1 MSSGASENPG
11 VHPPGAAHRVRV
23 IVFRVVAALAG
34 LFFVLAV
41 VLMASAPWVLLQP
54 DQTTRTELNRWFLT
68 VAGSVDAIAAG
79 VLLALALRP
88 HRTLLIVEHTGA
100 VIVAGAIILP
110 FQPSFAAIL
119 AIGVVPLIAYPYWR
133 EVRTFPSW
141 WAGMSRALLILAV
154 LAGAGLLVT
163 AAMAIPRQI
172 GGTDQAAHG
181 GWWSDYA
188 EHATVLALAG
198 VLAASRGPGCRILRG
213 LCSGVWLYLGLVAA
227 LVLPHHPGSWGRV
240 GGAAALVVGV
250 GFGTAAWRGRE
261 REMTPSPDWSSN
273 RDLPQGTATP

>member
-1 MSSGASENPG
+1 
-11 VHPPGAAHRVRV
+11 
-23 IVFRVVAALAG
+23 
-34 LFFVLAV
+34 
-41 VLMASAPWVLLQP
+41 
-54 DQTTRTELNRWFLT
+54 
-68 VAGSVDAIAAG
+68 
-79 VLLALALRP
+79 
-88 HRTLLIVEHTGA
+88 
-100 VIVAGAIILP
+100 VAGAIILP

-154 LAGAGLLVT
+154 LAGAGLSCHRSHGSPAADRRNGSGGSRRLVVGLRRARNRT
-163 AAMAIPRQI
+163 RARRGARCEPRAWLPHLERSVQRGVAIPRI
-172 GGTDQAAHG
+172 G
-181 GWWSDYA
+181 
-188 EHATVLALAG
+188 
-198 VLAASRGPGCRILRG
+198 R
-213 LCSGVWLYLGLVAA
+213 A

-261 REMTPSPDWSSN
+261 REMTPSPDCSSS